1 MNIEKFIKDDLE
13 IRVKVDNDKLTL
25 NAKDLADVLGKKN
38 TLGNT
43 IDYYKFYDRM
53 KNTYER
59 LYENSLLFEGVNKN
73 GTYEDILDSLYITE
87 SLFYYLVITSKT
99 DKAKR
104 FQLWVCEEVLPS
116 LRKNSYY
123 IDEENINKEQFKKL
137 ENDYLRMKEYF
148 FNLCDMGKIS
158 LGRASE
164 LIFGNE
170 SELKK
175 RLINL
180 GWLDYEKCEFK
191 QQKFKSSSGNI
202 YELFVCNVSGI
213 YKNGI
218 VKHNLQVSVTNAGYV
233 YLKDKF
239 EKDIDLGVEREE

>member
-1 MNIEKFIKDDLE
+1 MEIIKNGF
-13 IRVKVDNDKLTL
+13 RN
-25 NAKDLADVLGKKN
+25 
-38 TLGNT
+38 
-43 IDYYKFYDRM
+43 
-53 KNTYER
+53 ER
-59 LYENSLLFEGVNKN
+59 LGVELDVYIIEGKEWFKAQDISEFLGYQKTTNMTRNIDFIEENSCTRNMSTAQGNNYDAMFINEFALYEIICKIRKSDIDRYLLARN
-73 GTYEDILDSLYITE
+73 
-87 SLFYYLVITSKT
+87 
-99 DKAKR
+99 
-104 FQLWVCEEVLPS
+104 FQKWVFGDVLPS
-116 LRKNSYY
+116 LRKNGYI
-123 IDEENINKEQFKKL
+123 IDEKNINKEQFKKL

-191 QQKFKSSSGNI
+191 QQRFKSSNGNI

-218 VKHNLQVSVTNAGYV
+218 VKHNLQVSITNAGYV

-239 EKDIDLGVEREE
+239 EKDVNLGVVREE

>member
-13 IRVKVDNDKLTL
+13 IRVVSIDKGEIELNLEDTCRGLGFVD
-25 NAKDLADVLGKKN
+25 
-38 TLGNT
+38 
-43 IDYYKFYDRM
+43 
-53 KNTYER
+53 
-59 LYENSLLFEGVNKN
+59 
-73 GTYEDILDSLYITE
+73 
-87 SLFYYLVITSKT
+87 TSKGT
-99 DKAKR
+99 NKIIWNRVEKYICDITATQVSPYNRNGYIPEWIFYMLCVKAKNDKAKK
-104 FQLWVCEEVLPS
+104 FQLWVCKDILPS
-116 LRKNSYY
+116 IRKNSYY
-123 IDEENINKEQFKKL
+123 IDEKNINKEQFKKL

-191 QQKFKSSSGNI
+191 QQRFKSSNGNI

-218 VKHNLQVSVTNAGYV
+218 VKHNLQVSITNAGYV

-239 EKDIDLGVEREE
+239 EKDVNLGVVREE